1 VGGRAG
7 KQKGDILKSCPV
19 KYQIQ
24 TSRAKETA
32 KSNADT
38 LKPEMLKAAR

>member
-1 VGGRAG
+1 
-7 KQKGDILKSCPV
+7 V

-38 LKPEMLKAAR
+38 LKAETLKSEIRGRRSQIKS